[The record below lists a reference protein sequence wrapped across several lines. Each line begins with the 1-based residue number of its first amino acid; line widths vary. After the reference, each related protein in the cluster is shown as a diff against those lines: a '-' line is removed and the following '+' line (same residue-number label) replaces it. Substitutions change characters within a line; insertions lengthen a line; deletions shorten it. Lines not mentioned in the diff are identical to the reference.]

1 MSNLPAV
8 AQERGIDEATWS
20 ALTNTIYPGAKPES
34 VLMAVD
40 YCRSRELDPIL
51 KPVHIVPM
59 NVKDAQTGQSAWR
72 DIIMPGIGMYRI
84 QADRSGNYAGAAEP
98 EFGEDVT
105 RVFKDK
111 NGNDI
116 EVTFPKWCK
125 YTVYKRVQKD
135 IVAFV
140 AKEFW
145 LENYATAGYCDA
157 PNAMWKKRPYAQ
169 LSKCA
174 EAQALRK
181 AWPEVGN
188 EPTLEEMEGKT
199 IERDVTPAESKPQQ
213 TETLKSLT
221 SGQAKQEPQNMT
233 ATEAV
238 KREQEYMPNEKA
250 ASLAEY
256 IFNAQTN
263 KELHEAGIK
272 INEALEAGEIDDEDR
287 KWLSKNYKAQQQ
299 QVKQ

>member
-1 MSNLPAV
+1 MSNLPQIA
-8 AQERGIDEATWS
+8 AQRGIDEAMWS
-20 ALTNTIYPGAKPES
+20 ALTNTIYPGAKPDS

-59 NVKDAQTGQSAWR
+59 KVKDAQTGQSNWR
-72 DIIMPGIGMYRI
+72 DVIMPGIGMYRI

-111 NGNDI
+111 DGKDI

-125 YTVYKRVQKD
+125 YTVYKRVGKD

-188 EPTLEEMEGKT
+188 EPTIEEMEGKT
-199 IERDVTPAESKPQQ
+199 IERDITPANQPEQSD
-213 TETLKSLT
+213 LKSLM
-221 SGQAKQEPQNMT
+221 QDKQEEKP
-233 ATEAV
+233 V
-238 KREQEYMPNEKA
+238 EQEVDASNFMPSEKA
-250 ASLAEY
+250 ASLAEW
-256 IFNAQTN
+256 IFNAGN
-263 KELHEAGIK
+263 AKELQDAGIK
-272 INEALEAGEIDDEDR
+272 INEAVEAGEISQQDR
-287 KWLSKNYKAQQQ
+287 AWLKESYYAQKK
-299 QVKQ
+299 QVEK